1 MRRALANRLG
11 LPLGLEV
18 QGILCYGKM
27 GLFNF
32 FAFGLFICGVVAF
45 TDELRYNQRHF
56 LREQFLLEK
65 IEMENVSEVL
75 ADASAKIDKSFDT
88 LKSQFAGLRTGKA
101 SPALVDGVKVDYY
114 GAPTPLKNLA
124 TISTPE
130 PRQIKIAP
138 FDPSI
143 LGEMNKAILA
153 ANLGVTP
160 QTDGRVLRITIPEL
174 NEERRKEIVKVA
186 KKQAED
192 QKIVMRNIRRDA
204 NEAVKK
210 LEKDKKITEDE
221 RDQGLEKIQKATDDG
236 IARVDAELK
245 SKEAE
250 VMSV

>member
-1 MRRALANRLG
+1 
-11 LPLGLEV
+11 
-18 QGILCYGKM
+18 
-27 GLFNF
+27 
-32 FAFGLFICGVVAF
+32 
-45 TDELRYNQRHF
+45 
-56 LREQFLLEK
+56 
-65 IEMENVSEVL
+65 MENVSEVL
-75 ADASAKIDKSFDT
+75 ADASAKIDKSFET

-186 KKQAED
+186 KTQAEA
-192 QKIVMRNIRRDA
+192 QKVAMRNVRRDA

-210 LEKDKKITEDE
+210 LEKDKKISED
-221 RDQGLEKIQKATDDG
+221 DMKQGLDRIQKATDEG
-236 IARVDAELK
+236 IAKIDAELK
-245 SKEAE
+245 AKEAE
-250 VMSV
+250 VMAV